1 MHTADYVIDK
11 KFKVSV
17 LIPVYGLVE
26 AIEKCLNSLLIQ
38 DYPDYEV
45 VFVMDRCS
53 AETLNKL
60 EVFSE
65 KFDKTQL
72 IKSDLPGI
80 AAALN
85 TGLSRCRGEYIA
97 RMDADDEMLAGR
109 LRAQAEYLDKHKPVG
124 LVSGLVLFDSKD
136 ASEGYRYY
144 CEEINKLRT
153 HHEMFE
159 YRFIESPVAHP
170 SVMFRRSLIDT
181 FGCYSEEAV
190 PEDYELWLRWF
201 SNGVRFGKLN
211 KEVIVWRDSINRAS
225 RVLPQYNRQAFDQVR
240 MLYLIKHLKSI
251 CTSNTHIVVAG
262 AGKYARKKIQ
272 QLISNKLPVI
282 GISDLTI
289 RAIDQLKFI
298 PFPELQPATGRIVIS
313 FVSNRGAWQEIKASL
328 TSRGFQAGKDYFPCA

>member
-1 MHTADYVIDK
+1 MDSDDLMTEGRLEAQADFLD
-11 KFKVSV
+11 
-17 LIPVYGLVE
+17 
-26 AIEKCLNSLLIQ
+26 NN
-38 DYPDYEV
+38 PDY
-45 VFVMDRCS
+45 
-53 AETLNKL
+53 
-60 EVFSE
+60 
-65 KFDKTQL
+65 
-72 IKSDLPGI
+72 
-80 AAALN
+80 
-85 TGLSRCRGEYIA
+85 
-97 RMDADDEMLAGR
+97 
-109 LRAQAEYLDKHKPVG
+109 G
-124 LVSGLVLFDSKD
+124 LVSGLVRYDSAD
-136 ASEGYRYY
+136 RLDGYHYY
-144 CEEINKLRT
+144 CEQLNGLT
-153 HHEMFE
+153 SHEAMFE
-159 YRFIESPVAHP
+159 SRFVESPVAHP

-181 FGCYSEEAV
+181 FGCYTEEAV